1 MLPLNGIRVIDLSAV
16 VLGPYASQ
24 NLAEYGADVIKVEP
38 PEGDSTRRTGPST
51 EAGMG
56 AIFLGVNRGKRSV
69 VLDLKRPEAREA
81 LLKLVDTADVLMHS
95 IRPQKLQAIGLDPQ
109 TLMAR
114 NPRLVY
120 VGLHGY
126 GEEGPYGGL
135 PAYDD
140 IIQGQSGCAALME
153 RQTGHPMYFPT
164 IAVDKTAGLVATHAI
179 LAALVGRERS
189 GKGSYVE
196 VPMFEAMA
204 AFNLVEHMYGHH
216 FDPPLASTGYPRL
229 FASHRKPYRTTDG
242 FLCVMPYTDAQWQRF
257 FKEGGRPEAAADPR
271 FANIAERTR
280 NIEALYSL
288 AAEVIATR
296 STDDW
301 LRTCGQLEIPASR
314 MNRLEDL
321 ERDEHMLATGF
332 FRTIEDPAMGKLKF
346 PGAAVRI
353 DRRPLPVGMAPRLGE
368 HTTEVL
374 RELGIESLD
383 AGPATGTQGA
393 PL

>member
-1 MLPLNGIRVIDLSAV
+1 MLPLQGIRVVDLSAV

-24 NLAEYGADVIKVEP
+24 NLADYGADVIKVEP

-69 VLDLKRPEAREA
+69 VLDLKQADAREA

-95 IRPQKLQAIGLDPQ
+95 IRPQKLKAIGLDPA

-120 VGLHGY
+120 VGLHGF
-126 GEEGPYGGL
+126 GEDGPYGGM

-140 IIQGQSGCAALME
+140 IIQGLSGCAALMD
-153 RQTGHPMYFPT
+153 RQSGHPLYFPT
-164 IAVDKTAGLVATHAI
+164 IAADKTCGLVATHAI
-179 LAALVGRERS
+179 LAALVGRGRT
-189 GKGSYVE
+189 GQGSYVE

-204 AFNLVEHMYGHH
+204 AFNLVEHLYGHH

-229 FASHRKPYRTTDG
+229 FATHRKPYRTTDG
-242 FLCVMPYTDAQWQRF
+242 FLCVMPYTDAHWQRF
-257 FKEGGRPEAAADPR
+257 FTEGARPDAAADPR

-280 NIEALYSL
+280 NIDALYAL

-296 STDDW
+296 STAQW
-301 LRTCGQLEIPASR
+301 LETCARLQIPASA

-321 ERDEHMLATGF
+321 EEDEHMRATGF
-332 FRTIEDPAMGKLKF
+332 FRTVEDPRMGKLKF
-346 PGAAVRI
+346 PAPPVRM
-353 DRRPLPVGMAPRLGE
+353 DRRPLPIRMAPRLGE
-368 HTTEVL
+368 HTAEVL
-374 RELGIESLD
+374 RELGIEAPSAAPTPGKD
-383 AGPATGTQGA
+383 GA
-393 PL
+393 FL